1 MKNTK
6 ISKFSGSAIIVILLF
21 LSSGSVVNG
30 QTANIIAFG
39 DSVTAG
45 YGSTGGGYP
54 PKLSA
59 LLNTNS
65 KPSIVANRGRS
76 GENTTQGVA
85 RIGGVLASWPANLI
99 LIMHGENDIVQG
111 VSVETTRFNLESM
124 INQSRAA
131 GVTPIIATLT
141 PNDKNGLTSTIAQV
155 WNPMIIDLA
164 STTGTPLADQ
174 YSAILPSWGTSNID
188 GLHPNEEGYWIIAR
202 TWYAVI
208 SPMISETGEVDPGGT
223 GGGGGGG
230 GCFIATAAFGSPVEK
245 HVQLLK
251 DFRDSYLLTNS
262 PGKTFVRAYYEYSPP
277 VADFIRKHEIVKLA
291 VRILL
296 YPLIGLSLFLLKLS
310 IPLQLTI
317 AVLLAGCLAVSTIL
331 VRRQR
336 RY

>member
-1 MKNTK
+1 MTNIK
-6 ISKFSGSAIIVILLF
+6 ITKFSGSTIIFILLF

-45 YGSTGGGYP
+45 FGSSGGGYP

-65 KPSIVANRGRS
+65 KPSIVANRGSS
-76 GENTTQGVA
+76 GESTSQGVA
-85 RIGGVLASWPANLI
+85 RIGGVLASWPANII

-111 VSVETTRFNLESM
+111 ISVETTRFNLESM

-131 GVTPIIATLT
+131 GLTPIIATLT
-141 PNDKNGLTSTIAQV
+141 PNDKNGLTNTIAYT
-155 WNPMIIDLA
+155 WNPMIMDLA

-174 YSAILPSWGTSNID
+174 YSAILPTWGTSNID
-188 GLHPNEEGYWIIAR
+188 GLHPNEEGHWILAR
-202 TWYAVI
+202 TWYGVI
-208 SPMISETGEVDPGGT
+208 STMISETGEVIPEGI

-262 PGKTFVRAYYEYSPP
+262 PGKAFVRAYYEYSPP
-277 VADFIRKHEIVKLA
+277 VADFIRKHKTVKLA
-291 VRILL
+291 VRIML
-296 YPLIGLSLFLLKLS
+296 YPLIGVSLFLLKLS
-310 IPLQLTI
+310 IPLQFTI
-317 AVLLAGCLAVSTIL
+317 TGLLAGCLAISAIF
-331 VRRQR
+331 VRRR